1 MVLGGRVETVRGGRR
16 EIVGVA
22 AEYFKNLGNSLLFN
36 VISPILPRWV
46 SLYEFSF
53 GLFMMNYVPVVPLPS
68 ASIES
73 DFKLESMH
81 LVNEGSGLAIVP
93 EYTVILGQRDDLRIF
108 YVFYEIYAETSTR
121 DVLLNNSYYI
131 TQSPAPAPTS
141 LLL

>member
-1 MVLGGRVETVRGGRR
+1 MVFGGRVETVRGGRR

-22 AEYFKNLGNSLLFN
+22 AERFKNLGNSLLFN

-93 EYTVILGQRDDLRIF
+93 EYTVILGQRDDLRL
-108 YVFYEIYAETSTR
+108 FYEIYAETSTR
-121 DVLLNNSYYI
+121 DVLLDNSYYI

>member
-1 MVLGGRVETVRGGRR
+1 
-16 EIVGVA
+16 
-22 AEYFKNLGNSLLFN
+22 
-36 VISPILPRWV
+36 
-46 SLYEFSF
+46 
-53 GLFMMNYVPVVPLPS
+53 MMNYVPVVPLPS

-93 EYTVILGQRDDLRIF
+93 EYTVILGQRDDLRL
-108 YVFYEIYAETSTR
+108 FYEIYAETSTR

-131 TQSPAPAPTS
+131 TRLPVPTPTPTS

>member
-1 MVLGGRVETVRGGRR
+1 MVFGGRLETVRGRR
-16 EIVGVA
+16 HEIVGVA
-22 AEYFKNLGNSLLFN
+22 AEYFKNLGNSVLFN

-53 GLFMMNYVPVVPLPS
+53 GLFMMNYVPVAPLPS
-68 ASIES
+68 ASIGS

-93 EYTVILGQRDDLRIF
+93 EYTVILGQRDNLRL
-108 YVFYEIYAETSTR
+108 FYEINVDVSTR

-131 TQSPAPAPTS
+131 TRLPVPTPTPTS